1 MKLLDAIQQKGK
13 YRFMFGYAYQKIGK
27 RTIFISSSPPL
38 HLTLDILSLSSAPC
52 SAAVRVTDP
61 RGASPIPPEKGRR
74 GAERCGEAEGC
85 GAAAEGAWGSA
96 AEQEGARGAEGSR
109 SGARARRGVA
119 TELEGSRGARGRAE
133 GRGGGATATEAS
145 GEVEGEVGR
154 LRNECK
160 RMRRGRNSESPKW
173 LQQ

>member
-1 MKLLDAIQQKGK
+1 MHMKLLDAIQQKGK

-85 GAAAEGAWGSA
+85 GAAAEGRG
-96 AEQEGARGAEGSR
+96 GARRSR
-109 SGARARRGVA
+109 RARARSRGEQERRA
-119 TELEGSRGARGRAE
+119 REKRGRDGAGGQQRGARSSRGAWGRRD
-133 GRGGGATATEAS
+133 GYGGE
-145 GEVEGEVGR
+145 
-154 LRNECK
+154 
-160 RMRRGRNSESPKW
+160 RRGRGRGREIEK
-173 LQQ
+173 

>member
-85 GAAAEGAWGSA
+85 GAAAEGARGSA
-96 AEQEGARGAEGSR
+96 AEQEGARAEQRGAGA
-109 SGARARRGVA
+109 ARAREKRGRDGA
-119 TELEGSRGARGRAE
+119 GGQQRGARSSRGAWGRRD
-133 GRGGGATATEAS
+133 GYGGE
-145 GEVEGEVGR
+145 
-154 LRNECK
+154 
-160 RMRRGRNSESPKW
+160 RRGRGRGREIEK
-173 LQQ
+173 

>member
-61 RGASPIPPEKGRR
+61 RGASPIPPEKGRS
-74 GAERCGEAEGC
+74 
-85 GAAAEGAWGSA
+85 GAARRSRRMRRSGRGAWGSA
-96 AEQEGARGAEGSR
+96 AEQEGARAEQRGAGAARAREEGSR
-109 SGARARRGVA
+109 RSRRA
-119 TELEGSRGARGRAE
+119 AE

-154 LRNECK
+154 LRNE
-160 RMRRGRNSESPKW
+160 
-173 LQQ
+173 

>member
-133 GRGGGATATEAS
+133 WRGGRRDGDG
-145 GEVEGEVGR
+145 GE
-154 LRNECK
+154 
-160 RMRRGRNSESPKW
+160 RRGRGRGREIEK
-173 LQQ
+173 